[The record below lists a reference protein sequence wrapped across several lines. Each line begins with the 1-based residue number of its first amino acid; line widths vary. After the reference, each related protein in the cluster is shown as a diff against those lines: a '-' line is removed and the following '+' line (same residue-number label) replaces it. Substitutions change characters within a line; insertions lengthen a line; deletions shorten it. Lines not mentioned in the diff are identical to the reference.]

1 MSRFEKLKP
10 HFIAVLNDFPNLEKE
25 DLINLVRMNI
35 NEWKDKPSLELIN
48 NIASLKDEYF
58 MMAMDKI
65 GVVSKTTIVY
75 SLPEKSDES
84 VITDSNWNCSVCT
97 FTMSSKATECDMCGI
112 PRDHEIRT
120 QESSAAAGGGGGAA
134 ACSGSGGGGGAAAA
148 AYINEDND
156 NSGWE
161 VKTKKRN
168 NSVSAISTTDAGGG
182 AAGGAGAAC
191 GGGGSMIENDT
202 SSVVSSEASS
212 YSVLNTKFLHT
223 PINHKLY
230 VKGWKEADS
239 PFLNGTENDLV
250 EHFNNAMCRARD
262 TGIMEYVIGI
272 EPLPKPNSALLIF
285 TGSIVA
291 SAALKLND
299 NVFWKNSY
307 LNLKRPQGYSED
319 ESNGACTFAP
329 LKMNVVKENP
339 NSKLAP
345 ILGIAERKLIE
356 QKKLYKKLDKIR
368 EAAHASAIAP
378 GGGPGGGG
386 PGGGG
391 GGGIGMPPPAPKK
404 KAAPVAK
411 PILTAEQ
418 KILVDSLMSK
428 LRKPARDCLNILCAH
443 DGRETSVYSDALYEL
458 CTVLQEHGIL
468 TATKKGNKLVIKDN
482 IVGSKSFCIDM
493 NNHAQGHVMLHS
505 IADVRSILRSVSFPE
520 FAFA

>member
-10 HFIAVLNDFPNLEKE
+10 HFIAVLNDFPNLEKD

-35 NEWKDKPSLELIN
+35 IEWKDKSSLELIDK
-48 NIASLKDEYF
+48 IACLKDEYF

-65 GVVSKTTIVY
+65 GLISKTTILFSFPVK
-75 SLPEKSDES
+75 SEEPVIPE
-84 VITDSNWNCSVCT
+84 SNWNCSVCT
-97 FTMSSKATECDMCGI
+97 FTMNSKATECDMCGL
-112 PRDHEIRT
+112 PRDNEI
-120 QESSAAAGGGGGAA
+120 GGTACGGGAA
-134 ACSGSGGGGGAAAA
+134 TASGGGAAVASTA
-148 AYINEDND
+148 TVNTSISISSYVNEEND
-156 NSGWE
+156 DCGWE
-161 VKTKKRN
+161 VNTKTKKKN
-168 NSVSAISTTDAGGG
+168 NSVSASSTTDATGG
-182 AAGGAGAAC
+182 AAA

-230 VKGWKEADS
+230 IKGWKDMDA
-239 PFLNGTENDLV
+239 PFVNGTENDLV

-262 TGIMEYVIGI
+262 TGIMEYVIGL
-272 EPLPKPNSALLIF
+272 EPLPKPNAALLIF
-285 TGSIVA
+285 SGSIVA

-299 NVFWKNSY
+299 SVFWKNSY
-307 LNLKRPQGYSED
+307 LNLKRPQGYTDDNS
-319 ESNGACTFAP
+319 SIAP
-329 LKMNVVKENP
+329 LKMNVVRENP

-345 ILGIAERKLIE
+345 ILGIAERKQIE
-356 QKKLYKKLDKIR
+356 QKKLHKKLDKIR
-368 EAAHASAIAP
+368 EAVNAAAIAP
-378 GGGPGGGG
+378 VPTAAAAGGGGG
-386 PGGGG
+386 P
-391 GGGIGMPPPAPKK
+391 GGGIGMPPPIPKK
-404 KAAPVAK
+404 KVAPVAK

-505 IADVRSILRSVSFPE
+505 IADVRNILRSVSFPE